1 MSNSNPGRVTKV
13 WPGIEYSNVS
23 IKTTSL
29 SLTLMYVTKLPSRP
43 YSGGT
48 GPANQSKGTVDL
60 FLCGFDSHSRL
71 RFAVMESLGV
81 VNFPSIGVL
90 PGEKHPSP
98 P

>member
-60 FLCGFDSHSRL
+60 IPTRAFVSPSWNLLVWSTSRL
-71 RFAVMESLGV
+71 
-81 VNFPSIGVL
+81 
-90 PGEKHPSP
+90 
-98 P
+98 